1 MPGAVYRIRKRVSGL
16 PGRHS
21 PTVGPLI
28 ARVLNI
34 IDEEIERD
42 AEFQFTQKMNPDPVS
57 AQVDEAHAI
66 AYPDCVKQGCAK
78 HPFVL

>member
-28 ARVLNI
+28 ARVLGI

-42 AEFQFTQKMNPDPVS
+42 AEFQFTQKINPDTVTT
-57 AQVDEAHAI
+57 Q
-66 AYPDCVKQGCAK
+66 AK
-78 HPFVL
+78 ELKNDR